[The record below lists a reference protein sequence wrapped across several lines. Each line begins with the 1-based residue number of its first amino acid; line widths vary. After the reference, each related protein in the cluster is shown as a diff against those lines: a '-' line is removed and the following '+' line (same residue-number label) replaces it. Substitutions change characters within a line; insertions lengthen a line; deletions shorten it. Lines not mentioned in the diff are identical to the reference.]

1 MNNKKQKI
9 LWLIILS
16 IIFILTSCNESKE
29 TLTEANE
36 QIEKESQS
44 IENNNEEIELE
55 EKEEI
60 PEIPE
65 PQEPQEIV
73 IAFMGDVMMDSYI
86 GDYIRERGVDY
97 PWEDVADIT
106 READLAVINL
116 ETSVSTRGSTKKPE
130 GYGFRSNPDSLQGLV
145 NSGIDLVSLANNHT
159 LDFGEDAFYDTL
171 ESLDQYK
178 IAYVGGGKN
187 KDEAEQ
193 VRIIEMNGIKV
204 GFLAFTSIIPWSSWE
219 ATEDKPGAAI
229 YKTEYKERILQNIKE
244 ASKECDIL
252 TLIPHWGV
260 EYAQVPSDWQREL
273 AHDMIDAGADI
284 VVGHHSHVLQG
295 IEFYKDKPILYSIG
309 NFIFLKNDDLCGRT
323 GIIELTLDKEGF
335 IKGKFYPVNIQYCKA
350 NLLNKEEGRG
360 KEIIDMLRDLSASFG
375 TIINEKGEIQKPN
388 TVEE

>member
-60 PEIPE
+60 SEIPE

-323 GIIELTLDKEGF
+323 GIFELTLDKEGF
-335 IKGKFYPVNIQYCKA
+335 IKGKIYPVNIQYCKA

>member
-60 PEIPE
+60 SEIPE

-159 LDFGEDAFYDTL
+159 LDFGEDAF
-171 ESLDQYK
+171 
-178 IAYVGGGKN
+178 
-187 KDEAEQ
+187 
-193 VRIIEMNGIKV
+193 M
-204 GFLAFTSIIPWSSWE
+204 
-219 ATEDKPGAAI
+219 
-229 YKTEYKERILQNIKE
+229 IL
-244 ASKECDIL
+244 
-252 TLIPHWGV
+252 
-260 EYAQVPSDWQREL
+260 
-273 AHDMIDAGADI
+273 
-284 VVGHHSHVLQG
+284 
-295 IEFYKDKPILYSIG
+295 
-309 NFIFLKNDDLCGRT
+309 
-323 GIIELTLDKEGF
+323 
-335 IKGKFYPVNIQYCKA
+335 
-350 NLLNKEEGRG
+350 
-360 KEIIDMLRDLSASFG
+360 
-375 TIINEKGEIQKPN
+375 
-388 TVEE
+388 